1 MANSSDAAERFAR
14 IAFARLTSG
23 TGVEIPRRRQV
34 DKIVHTLDRIL
45 EQDAGP
51 SAAWWR
57 SESGKT
63 FRGLLCMMNGHGDED
78 HQSGYPGSNLD
89 ADVIAHAS
97 HRLLAAMSFSILE
110 AEELPAPGG
119 LRKAS
124 RDVARIYWTQMPA
137 AARRLRQSL
146 QDFGPNDLTFSVA
159 DPEFAESISVAVDS
173 GEEIAQSLDK
183 LADSLHN
190 ELEV

>member
-1 MANSSDAAERFAR
+1 M
-14 IAFARLTSG
+14 
-23 TGVEIPRRRQV
+23 
-34 DKIVHTLDRIL
+34 K
-45 EQDAGP
+45 QDAGP

-57 SESGKT
+57 SEGGKN

-78 HQSGYPGSNLD
+78 HQSGYQGSNLD
-89 ADVIAHAS
+89 ADVIAHAAN
-97 HRLLAAMSFSILE
+97 RLIATASFATLE
-110 AEELPAPGG
+110 AEELPVPGG

-124 RDVARIYWTQMPA
+124 RDVARIYWTQMRA

-146 QDFGPNDLTFSVA
+146 RDFGPNDLTFSVA

-183 LADSLHN
+183 LADSLRK